1 MDDLDPPPLNETY
14 AGGGPVAVPH
24 NISACVNE
32 LCVSEAE
39 YLDLLEEYIFPST
52 YEWGLIGLHVAVFV
66 VGLVGNCL
74 VCVAVYRNQS
84 MRTVT
89 NYFIVNLAVADFLV
103 ILVCLPPTVLWDV
116 TETWFFGAALCK
128 IVLYLQCVSVSV
140 SVLTLTFISLDR
152 WRAICRPLRSQGSP
166 GARVA
171 IGTIWIVSC
180 LVMLPELVVMDTRR
194 GPVAGALYLTDCA
207 YTWPQGYTSVYQ
219 LCLVV
224 LLYVVPCALMSAAY
238 YQMARVLWRMPALH
252 EAGSLTGTQPP
263 PQTLAR
269 RKAAKM
275 LIAVVSLFALCY
287 LPVHT
292 LNLLRYTTE
301 LPQTPL
307 MSVASL
313 LSHWLC
319 YFNSAINPI
328 VYNFMSGKFRKEY
341 NKSFRWLLKRVLLC
355 GFDRRKASETSEL

>member
-1 MDDLDPPPLNETY
+1 MVLFAT
-14 AGGGPVAVPH
+14 AG
-24 NISACVNE
+24 
-32 LCVSEAE
+32 
-39 YLDLLEEYIFPST
+39 T
-52 YEWGLIGLHVAVFV
+52 
-66 VGLVGNCL
+66 
-74 VCVAVYRNQS
+74 
-84 MRTVT
+84 
-89 NYFIVNLAVADFLV
+89 
-103 ILVCLPPTVLWDV
+103 
-116 TETWFFGAALCK
+116 
-128 IVLYLQCVSVSV
+128 
-140 SVLTLTFISLDR
+140 
-152 WRAICRPLRSQGSP
+152 
-166 GARVA
+166 
-171 IGTIWIVSC
+171 
-180 LVMLPELVVMDTRR
+180 
-194 GPVAGALYLTDCA
+194 LYLTDCA
-207 YTWPQGYTSVYQ
+207 YTWPAGYTSVYQ

-252 EAGSLTGTQPP
+252 EAGSLTGSQPP

-275 LIAVVSLFALCY
+275 LIAVVSLFGLCY

-301 LPQTPL
+301 LPQTPM

-355 GFDRRKASETSEL
+355 GFDRRKSQDTSEL

>member
-1 MDDLDPPPLNETY
+1 HNSNVNH
-14 AGGGPVAVPH
+14 VASHQP
-24 NISACVNE
+24 NSSGLTNASCVND

-39 YLDLLEEYIFPST
+39 YLDLLEEYIFPSS

-66 VGLVGNCL
+66 VGLVGNTL
-74 VCVAVYRNQS
+74 VCVAVYRNQA

-128 IVLYLQCVSVSV
+128 VVLYLQCVSVSV
-140 SVLTLTFISLDR
+140 SVLTLTFISVDR
-152 WRAICRPLRSQGSP
+152 WRAICRPLRSPGSP
-166 GARVA
+166 PRLA
-171 IGTIWIVSC
+171 IAAIWLASC
-180 LVMLPELVVMDTRR
+180 LMMLPELVVLDTRK
-194 GPVAGALYLTDCA
+194 GPVPGTLYLTDCT
-207 YTWPQGYTSVYQ
+207 YTWPPGYTSAYQ
-219 LCLVV
+219 LCLVI
-224 LLYVVPCALMSAAY
+224 LLYVAPFALMSAVY

-252 EAGSLTGTQPP
+252 ETGSLGVSAPP
-263 PQTLAR
+263 PQNVAR

-275 LIAVVSLFALCY
+275 LIAVVTLFGLCY

-328 VYNFMSGKFRKEY
+328 VYNFMSGRY
-341 NKSFRWLLKRVLLC
+341 
-355 GFDRRKASETSEL
+355 

>member
-1 MDDLDPPPLNETY
+1 M
-14 AGGGPVAVPH
+14 PVDNLTVDM
-24 NISACVNE
+24 NVSCLNE

-39 YLDLLEEYIFPST
+39 YLDLLEEYVFPSP
-52 YEWGLIGLHVAVFV
+52 YEWGLISLHVAVFV
-66 VGLVGNCL
+66 VGLVGNAL
-74 VCVAVYRNQS
+74 VCIAVYRNPS

-89 NYFIVNLAVADFLV
+89 NYFIVNLAVADFMV

-116 TETWFFGAALCK
+116 TETWFFGGALCK

-140 SVLTLTFISLDR
+140 SVLTLTFISVDR
-152 WRAICRPLRSQGSP
+152 WRAICRPLHAPGTP
-166 GARVA
+166 GARAA
-171 IGTIWIVSC
+171 ISTIWCVSC
-180 LVMLPELVVMDTRR
+180 LMVLPELVVLDTRR
-194 GPVAGALYLTDCA
+194 GPVPGTIYLTDCT
-207 YTWPQGYTSVYQ
+207 YTWSPGYTSVYQ
-219 LCLVV
+219 VCLVF
-224 LLYVVPCALMSAAY
+224 LLYVVPFTLMSAVY
-238 YQMARVLWRMPALH
+238 YQIARVLWRLPALQ
-252 EAGSLTGTQPP
+252 ECRNGLPP

-275 LIAVVSLFALCY
+275 LLAVVTLFGLCY
-287 LPVHT
+287 MPVHT
-292 LNLLRYTTE
+292 LNLLRYTTD

-341 NKSFRWLLKRVLLC
+341 SNSFRWLFKRVLLC
-355 GFDRRKASETSEL
+355 GAVRDEQTTSEL

>member
-1 MDDLDPPPLNETY
+1 MTATSSSRNRGMDDLDPPPLNETA
-14 AGGGPVAVPH
+14 AGVGLSVHGNV
-24 NISACVNE
+24 SSCVNE

-39 YLDLLEEYIFPST
+39 YLDLLEEYIFPSS

-74 VCVAVYRNQS
+74 VCVAVYRNQT

-103 ILVCLPPTVLWDV
+103 IL
-116 TETWFFGAALCK
+116 
-128 IVLYLQCVSVSV
+128 CVSVSV

-152 WRAICRPLRSQGSP
+152 WRAICRPLRSQGSTGP
-166 GARVA
+166 RVA
-171 IGTIWIVSC
+171 IGCIWIVSC
-180 LVMLPELVVMDTRR
+180 LVMLPELVVLDTRR

-207 YTWPQGYTSVYQ
+207 YTWPAGYTSVYQ

-224 LLYVVPCALMSAAY
+224 FLYVVPCLLMSAAY

-252 EAGSLTGTQPP
+252 ETGSLTGTQPP

-275 LIAVVSLFALCY
+275 LIAVVSLFGLCY

-292 LNLLRYTTE
+292 LNLLRYTTD

-328 VYNFMSGKFRKEY
+328 VYNFMSKFRKEY

-355 GFDRRKASETSEL
+355 GIGRRKASTNASEL

>member
-128 IVLYLQCVSVSV
+128 IVLYLQ
-140 SVLTLTFISLDR
+140 
-152 WRAICRPLRSQGSP
+152 
-166 GARVA
+166 
-171 IGTIWIVSC
+171 
-180 LVMLPELVVMDTRR
+180 
-194 GPVAGALYLTDCA
+194 
-207 YTWPQGYTSVYQ
+207 GYTSVYQ

-292 LNLLRYTTE
+292 LNLL
-301 LPQTPL
+301 
-307 MSVASL
+307 
-313 LSHWLC
+313 
-319 YFNSAINPI
+319 
-328 VYNFMSGKFRKEY
+328 
-341 NKSFRWLLKRVLLC
+341 
-355 GFDRRKASETSEL
+355 